1 MSIKGTRNDEAVLCT
16 LDKTYMLR
24 LAESSNV
31 MLLAPTTEKKRKQ
44 REEQEEPASEA
55 DADAGQES
63 EKLEVQASVS
73 AHFEIIRCAPKTGG
87 LAALL
92 SARPY
97 TGANDSESTASL
109 DTAAAAA
116 SADAHL
122 PLQRR
127 LTLEELEVTV
137 QASSAELRTA
147 LREARAL
154 SVDGCWC
161 VLEPQL
167 ESDILEAALSLCVEH
182 EWPVN
187 AVPVAQCVELCVAQF
202 PGFDELSVRHCLRT
216 HSTQAVGADATWES
230 WLEAANLGALALDAS
245 AIARFRARTLLAMC
259 DVWPRDKFLE
269 AWAEALPSG
278 TMPDESLLAGLA
290 ILLPPVP
297 DPMNPDEEPVPML
310 QSLPLASLSLVPKER
325 FAQLFKVKRAWRLE
339 ELAPYVKDLVDPTT
353 APTKLVLQ
361 FSRSVTANDGS
372 VSYVSR

>member
-1 MSIKGTRNDEAVLCT
+1 MRRWSGQLRKQTHEWRDPTCYWKMLLWEAHGALSQWYCTIFTRQGPRTVMTDHTATPERSTPTPERGAPSLAFAPNGCADGRMSSARPVASLPALVLQTVRPDEPVPEVPRMMAGVGLCASPELLRNRPSRTGETANPTVTSPRHASPLPLCPRSVSIKGTRNDEAVLCT

-116 SADAHL
+116 SADAH
-122 PLQRR
+122 RHCSAAE
-127 LTLEELEVTV
+127 LEEPEVTV

-147 LREARAL
+147 WREARAPP
-154 SVDGCWC
+154 ST
-161 VLEPQL
+161 
-167 ESDILEAALSLCVEH
+167 AAGACSSRS
-182 EWPVN
+182 WN
-187 AVPVAQCVELCVAQF
+187 
-202 PGFDELSVRHCLRT
+202 RT
-216 HSTQAVGADATWES
+216 S
-230 WLEAANLGALALDAS
+230 W
-245 AIARFRARTLLAMC
+245 R
-259 DVWPRDKFLE
+259 
-269 AWAEALPSG
+269 
-278 TMPDESLLAGLA
+278 
-290 ILLPPVP
+290 LLP
-297 DPMNPDEEPVPML
+297 L
-310 QSLPLASLSLVPKER
+310 CGA
-325 FAQLFKVKRAWRLE
+325 
-339 ELAPYVKDLVDPTT
+339 
-353 APTKLVLQ
+353 
-361 FSRSVTANDGS
+361 
-372 VSYVSR
+372 